1 MGRVA
6 AIDIGT
12 NSVRMLV
19 AQVDGFC
26 IKPLYKGL
34 RTTRLGAGVDADGV
48 LSPQNV
54 QTTLRAVG
62 EFREKAF
69 SMGAGRIEVCATSA
83 VRDAA
88 NGGVF
93 VERVRRLGLN
103 ARVLDGDR
111 EAETGYIG
119 AVLGC
124 GCHGKEIFVVDIGGG
139 STELVSGVGFSI
151 KNRKSLDIGAVRMTE
166 RFIKSDPV
174 KTDETVAIER
184 YIAQI
189 IAQKAKDMTVGD
201 AEMVG
206 IGGTITSL
214 AAVALGME
222 EYDPDRIHR
231 SVLKRSDVNEILS
244 RLSALDVRQR
254 REIPGLHPG
263 RVDIIVAGTII
274 LKSLMEHWNFGRLTI
289 SEWDNLEGVLY
300 QNLIGVDNNTSQIST
315 KKG

>member
-1 MGRVA
+1 M
-6 AIDIGT
+6 
-12 NSVRMLV
+12 
-19 AQVDGFC
+19 
-26 IKPLYKGL
+26 
-34 RTTRLGAGVDADGV
+34 
-48 LSPQNV
+48 
-54 QTTLRAVG
+54 
-62 EFREKAF
+62 
-69 SMGAGRIEVCATSA
+69 
-83 VRDAA
+83 
-88 NGGVF
+88 
-93 VERVRRLGLN
+93 
-103 ARVLDGDR
+103 
-111 EAETGYIG
+111 
-119 AVLGC
+119 GC

-184 YIAQI
+184 YIAQM